1 MQWLDGLGDSAISP
15 TNPLTK
21 TQPVNPD
28 GSVTT
33 GGSAAMSGFTILEA
47 ESIDAALVA
56 ARSCPFLETGGSLEA
71 SELMQM
77 PG

>member
-56 ARSCPFLETGGSLEA
+56 ARYVLVHVVSQLPLFTVST
-71 SELMQM
+71 Q
-77 PG
+77 